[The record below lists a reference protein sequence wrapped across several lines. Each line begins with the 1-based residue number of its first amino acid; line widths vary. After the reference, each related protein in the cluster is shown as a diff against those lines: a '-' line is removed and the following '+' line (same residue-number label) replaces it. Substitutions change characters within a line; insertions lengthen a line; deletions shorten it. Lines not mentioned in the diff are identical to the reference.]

1 MVRGLLLWAAGNPR
15 LERTITE
22 NPILSKATHCFRAGE
37 RLDEAL
43 ETAARCEKPMECAG
57 EARGATAMTTTARST
72 PARYHIKSPKNR
84 L

>member
-22 NPILSKATHCFRAGE
+22 NPILSKAVHRFVPGE

-43 ETAARCEKPMECAG
+43 EAGHAAERRRD
-57 EARGATAMTTTARST
+57 RGNS
-72 PARYHIKSPKNR
+72 
-84 L
+84 